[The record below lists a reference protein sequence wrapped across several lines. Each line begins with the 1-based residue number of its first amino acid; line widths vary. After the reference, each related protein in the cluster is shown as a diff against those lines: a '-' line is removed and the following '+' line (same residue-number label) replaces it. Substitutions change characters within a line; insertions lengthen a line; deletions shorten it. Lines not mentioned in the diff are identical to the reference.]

1 MRLSDAILLLLD
13 YFLKNIVRIVLKKL
27 KIITTIF
34 LIILIPEFS
43 NAQIKT
49 GKPFNIDFTREAVI
63 FVASSVTSVA
73 SFTILEKVKP
83 LTIDEINSL
92 NPQDI
97 SHLDRNAI
105 GPQTD
110 DHLGNIL
117 LYTSYLIPLT
127 FLTYGETKNDFLDL
141 TLIYSEVLLIQASI
155 NGIVKGAV
163 QRTRPYVYDSKTP
176 LEEKQTTDARISF
189 FSGHTSMT
197 AAISFF
203 TARIFAGY
211 MDNDAARI
219 IIWSSAAILPAVV
232 AYSRVNTHWHF
243 PTDVIT
249 GYAVGALIGYLI
261 PELHKTKSNGNGNL
275 SIYPSMYI
283 NKPTLSVLLRF

>member
-1 MRLSDAILLLLD
+1 MIG
-13 YFLKNIVRIVLKKL
+13 L
-27 KIITTIF
+27 KILTT
-34 LIILIPEFS
+34 IILIVFISEFS
-43 NAQIKT
+43 SSQIKT

-63 FVASSVTSVA
+63 FVASSVASVA

-83 LTIDEINSL
+83 HTSDEINSL
-92 NPQDI
+92 NPQSI
-97 SHLDRNAI
+97 SNFDRNAI

-110 DHLGNIL
+110 DYLGNGL

-141 TLIYSEVLLIQASI
+141 MLLYSEVLLIQASL
-155 NGIVKGAV
+155 NGIVNGAV
-163 QRTRPYVYDSKTP
+163 KRTRPFVYDLQTP

-189 FSGHTSMT
+189 FSGHTSMA

-211 MDNDAARI
+211 LDNDEARI

-232 AYSRVNTHWHF
+232 AYSRVNTHWNF

-275 SIYPSMYI
+275 SIYPSINM
-283 NKPTLSVLLRF
+283 NKPTLGVLLKF